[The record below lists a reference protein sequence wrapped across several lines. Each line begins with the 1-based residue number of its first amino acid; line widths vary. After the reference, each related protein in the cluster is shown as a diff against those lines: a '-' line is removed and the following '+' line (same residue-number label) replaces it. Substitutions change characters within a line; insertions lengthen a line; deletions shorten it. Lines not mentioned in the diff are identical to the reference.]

1 MCSVQKTLAY
11 MIIIINII
19 IFTDSFFYL
28 FFIKYQI
35 NTSLRHQ
42 NCSGTYLLYF
52 LKVIRYIKESKSF
65 TCVIPH
71 GVKQFFKLIFT
82 DNSADLPDN
91 DKMISCYDSSKKL
104 YHNSFIGR
112 KLFHRHKWINRN
124 SKFINKWLQLHSQ
137 HFFIQYFLSKS
148 CTKSEYIGQNIKT
161 INQRSL
167 TVNQAYS
174 VATVLLLFP

>member
-1 MCSVQKTLAY
+1 

-19 IFTDSFFYL
+19 VFTDPFFYL

-71 GVKQFFKLIFT
+71 GVKQLSKFSFT
-82 DNSADLPDN
+82 DNSTDLTNN
-91 DKMISCYDSSKKL
+91 DQMITCHNRTKQFNHYSLIRREFL
-104 YHNSFIGR
+104 YW
-112 KLFHRHKWINRN
+112 HKRINRN
-124 SKFINKWLQLHSQ
+124 AKFINKWLQLHSQ

>member
-1 MCSVQKTLAY
+1 

-19 IFTDSFFYL
+19 VFTDPFFYL

-91 DKMISCYDSSKKL
+91 DKMISCYDSSKEL
-104 YHNSFIGR
+104 YHNSVIGR

-148 CTKSEYIGQNIKT
+148 CTKSEYICQNIKT

-174 VATVLLLFP
+174 VAAVLLLFP